1 MKQISIF
8 LFSIVLLFS
17 CSNDSK
23 IYSKYKDLSKGGV
36 WDKEDEIFFKVQV
49 KDISSTYNVK
59 FLFRHLSEFAYK
71 DLNIK
76 VTETSPSKRESVSE
90 YSLNLVDDNGDYIG
104 EEMMSVIDCET
115 VVESNKQYTEKGVYI
130 YKVEH
135 VMSVSSIGNAIELG
149 LVVEKNSEK

>member
-1 MKQISIF
+1 MKHISIF
-8 LFSIVLLFS
+8 LFSLVILFS
-17 CSNDSK
+17 CNNDSK

-90 YSLNLVDDNGDYIG
+90 YSLNLVDDNGYYIG

-115 VVESNKQYTEKGVYI
+115 VVESNKQFTEKGVYI